1 MKNLN
6 RKNLGSIVLFLFM
19 AAGIVSCNKDSN
31 DPKPEE
37 PVKENSV
44 QGSWKISAM
53 NIDPAQDGITDI
65 LEYIESMTGNHCISE
80 TVFKFEGN
88 GKIDGTVP
96 AGCTVDDTEVIEDNA
111 TWKVTGNKIQI
122 IEGSETSEYDLEVGK
137 TEMKWTTQEVE
148 DGVTYKLTI
157 VFKKA

>member
-6 RKNLGSIVLFLFM
+6 RKNVGSIVLFLFM

-31 DPKPEE
+31 DPVPD

-44 QGSWKISAM
+44 EGSWKIAAM
-53 NIDPAQDGITDI
+53 NINPAQNGVTDI

-80 TVFKFEGN
+80 SVFKFQGN
-88 GKIDGTVP
+88 GKISGTVP
-96 AGCTVDDTEVIEDNA
+96 AGCTDDDDTEVIEDNA
-111 TWKVTGNKIQI
+111 TWKVTENKIQI
-122 IEGSETSEYDLEVGK
+122 IEGTEISEYDLEVSK

>member
-6 RKNLGSIVLFLFM
+6 SIVLILFM
-19 AAGIVSCNKDSN
+19 AAGILSCNKDSD
-31 DPKPEE
+31 DPTPD

-44 QGSWKISAM
+44 EGSWKIAAM
-53 NIDPAQDGITDI
+53 NISPAQNGVTDI

-80 TVFKFEGN
+80 TVFKFETNSKISGN
-88 GKIDGTVP
+88 VP
-96 AGCTVDDTEVIEDNA
+96 AGCTDEDTEVIEDNA
-111 TWKVTGNKIQI
+111 TWKVAGNKIQI
-122 IEGSETSEYDLEVGK
+122 TEGTETSEYDLEVSK